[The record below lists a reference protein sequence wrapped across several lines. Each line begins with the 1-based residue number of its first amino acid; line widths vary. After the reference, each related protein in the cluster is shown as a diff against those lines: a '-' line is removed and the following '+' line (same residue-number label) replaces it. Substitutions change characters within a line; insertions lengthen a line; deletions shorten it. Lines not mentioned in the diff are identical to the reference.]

1 MNFPVFN
8 SDNSFSNEKEYE
20 FVDLSSSSSSSSSSS
35 PLSANANESKSFEKD
50 HYLFYQDKY
59 LSANDKSILD
69 NNNFFPKI
77 TDLQT
82 YIAETEKRVLDA
94 FEKGSKLSPRIE
106 MSDQFLQQHAG
117 SKLSLVVLYVD
128 LVDSTLMTRDFSV
141 EKLATII
148 QMFTQEMSLAASNFN
163 GQILKYVG
171 DAVIAYFPIEVN
183 NSISCNSAINCAF
196 HMITIIEQGINPILK
211 RNNYDQI
218 QVKIGIDASEHSII
232 QYVLGEKSYIDILG
246 YGISMSAKLT
256 KLADPN
262 QIITSHGIYM
272 NMHPS
277 LRKRFSELEIT
288 PRIWKYTDE
297 KIQPGV
303 WKSLDN
309 I

>member
-1 MNFPVFN
+1 LN
-8 SDNSFSNEKEYE
+8 SNNSFSNEKELE
-20 FVDLSSSSSSSSSSS
+20 FIDLSSSSS
-35 PLSANANESKSFEKD
+35 LSADTNESKSFAKD
-50 HYLFYQDKY
+50 HFY
-59 LSANDKSILD
+59 NT
-69 NNNFFPKI
+69 FPQI
-77 TDLQT
+77 TDIQS
-82 YIAETEKRVLDA
+82 YIAETEKRVLEA
-94 FEKGSKLSPRIE
+94 FEKGSRLSPRIE
-106 MSDQFLQQHAG
+106 TSDQFLQQHAG
-117 SKLSLVVLYVD
+117 SKLKLVVLYVD

-141 EKLATII
+141 DKLATII
-148 QMFTQEMSLAASNFN
+148 QMFTQEMSIAASNFN

-183 NSISCNSAINCAF
+183 DSISCSSAINCAF
-196 HMITIIEQGINPILK
+196 HMITIIEQGINPVLR

-218 QVKIGIDASEHSII
+218 EVKIGIDASEHSII

-256 KLADPN
+256 KLANPN

-272 NMHPS
+272 NLYPS
-277 LRKRFSELEIT
+277 LRKRFSELEIA

-303 WKSLDN
+303 WKSLDK

>member
-1 MNFPVFN
+1 MNFPLFN

-50 HYLFYQDKY
+50 HYLFCQDKY
-59 LSANDKSILD
+59 LSDNDKSILD

-183 NSISCNSAINCAF
+183 DSISCSSAINCAF

>member
-1 MNFPVFN
+1 LNFPLFN

-20 FVDLSSSSSSSSSSS
+20 FVDSSSSSSSSS

>member
-20 FVDLSSSSSSSSSSS
+20 FVDLSSSSSSSS

-50 HYLFYQDKY
+50 HYLFCQDKY
-59 LSANDKSILD
+59 LSYNDKSILD

>member
-1 MNFPVFN
+1 LNFPLFN

-20 FVDLSSSSSSSSSSS
+20 FVDLSSSSSS

>member
-1 MNFPVFN
+1 MNFPLFN

-20 FVDLSSSSSSSSSSS
+20 FVDLSSSSSSS

>member
-1 MNFPVFN
+1 MNFPVLN
-8 SDNSFSNEKEYE
+8 SDNSFSKEKELD
-20 FVDLSSSSSSSSSSS
+20 FVDLSPSSLSLSST
-35 PLSANANESKSFEKD
+35 NTNENKSFTKD
-50 HYLFYQDKY
+50 HLLYCQDKY
-59 LSANDKSILD
+59 TSDKDRSFLNK
-69 NNNFFPKI
+69 NNTFPQI
-77 TDLQT
+77 TDIQT
-82 YIAETEKRVLDA
+82 YIADTEKRVLEA

-106 MSDQFLQQHAG
+106 RSDQFLQQHAG
-117 SKLSLVVLYVD
+117 SKLKLVVLYVD

-141 EKLATII
+141 DKLATII
-148 QMFTQEMSLAASNFN
+148 QMFTQEMSVAATNFN
-163 GQILKYVG
+163 GQVLKYVG

-183 NSISCNSAINCAF
+183 NDSISCSSAINCGF
-196 HMITIIEQGINPILK
+196 HMITIIEQGINPVL
-211 RNNYDQI
+211 RRSNYDQI

-246 YGISMSAKLT
+246 YGISMAAKLT
-256 KLADPN
+256 KLANPN

-277 LRKRFSELEIT
+277 LRKRFSELEIA

-303 WKSLDN
+303 WKSLDK

>member
-1 MNFPVFN
+1 LNFPVFN

-20 FVDLSSSSSSSSSSS
+20 FVDLSSSSSSS

-82 YIAETEKRVLDA
+82 YIAETEKRVLEA

-183 NSISCNSAINCAF
+183 NSISCSSAINCAF